1 MFDDIPSS
9 CYYWA
14 NIVEMQ
20 REGYNAN
27 KYILVDT
34 ESGSGDEYTITKQQF
49 VDAYNKLHNFAL
61 AGDVN
66 AWQKRIIRDAVSEN
80 YDAETIDMLLQYTL
94 FNDLI
99 YG

>member
-20 REGYNAN
+20 REGYNVN

-61 AGDVN
+61 AEDIN
-66 AWQKRIIRDAVSEN
+66 AWQKRIIRDTVSEN